1 MAKTSNV
8 QVKRQQGETSGSL
21 LRRFTQHLRK
31 SGTLTKVR
39 ENRFFAKDVT
49 RSSRRKSALV
59 RESRR
64 KEYEKM
70 KKLGVFTNKKKVR

>member
-1 MAKTSNV
+1 MAKTSNI

-39 ENRFFAKDVT
+39 ENRFFVKSAN

-59 RESRR
+59 RERRR

-70 KKLGVFTNKKKVR
+70 KKMGTFKKKVR